1 MSCPRLLL
9 PLLTL
14 RRVRTAGTGT
24 LSGVHAVS
32 SRSIIDM
39 SYSAHFM
46 DFQGSSI
53 PSGMQKLVVT
63 RLSPSFREAVSL
75 QAAAVPTPGDAEL
88 LVRNRF
94 VSSALQRRDENSRLR
109 VEARSN
115 YLRFLKVQFALG
127 AIPKDGERFV
137 GINASDINYS
147 AGRYDPSVRPPFDA
161 GFEGIGEVVG
171 LGLSASARHA
181 VGDTVAYFGSGAFA
195 EYTVVPAKESVPVP
209 SVRPEFLTLLVSGAT
224 AYIALKRLGDLAKG
238 ETVLVT
244 AAAGGTG
251 QFAVQFAKQAGC
263 HVIGTCSSDEKAGF
277 LKSIGC
283 DRPVNYAM
291 EDLAKTL
298 RKEYPKGVDV
308 VYESVGGRVL
318 ELAVNS
324 LANKGRLIVIGFI
337 SGYQTPSGILP
348 FQGGTLPVKLLQKSA
363 SMRGFFLPHF
373 LADYREALGSMMQ
386 MLAAGKLVCEVDCGE
401 MAPEG
406 RFVGLESVF
415 RAVDYMYAGKN
426 LGKVVVEVNP
436 PSVSGSKL

>member
-1 MSCPRLLL
+1 MSSLLL
-9 PLLTL
+9 LLGRTGRSGSRAVSVVSVVGAG
-14 RRVRTAGTGT
+14 RRGTDA
-24 LSGVHAVS
+24 LSGVHPVAPR
-32 SRSIIDM
+32 RSIIDM

-46 DFQGSSI
+46 DFNGSSI
-53 PSGMQKLVVT
+53 PSSMRKLVVNK
-63 RLSPSFREAVSL
+63 LSPDFREAVSI
-75 QAAAVPTPGDAEL
+75 QTVAVPTPGDAEL
-88 LVRNRF
+88 LVRN
-94 VSSALQRRDENSRLR
+94 
-109 VEARSN
+109 
-115 YLRFLKVQFALG
+115 
-127 AIPKDGERFV
+127 RFV

-147 AGRYDPSVRPPFDA
+147 AGRYDPSVKPPFDA

-171 LGLSASARHA
+171 LGLSASSRYT

-209 SVRPEFLTLLVSGAT
+209 SVKQEFLTLLVSGAT

-263 HVIGTCSSDEKAGF
+263 HVIGTCSSNEKAGF

-283 DRPVNYAM
+283 DRPINYTT

-298 RKEYPKGVDV
+298 KKEYPRGVDV
-308 VYESVGGRVL
+308 VYESVGGSVL

-337 SGYQTPSGILP
+337 SGYQTASGVP
-348 FQGGTLPVKLLQKSA
+348 AFRGGTLPVKLLQKSA

-373 LADYREALGSMMQ
+373 VSDYREALGSMMQ
-386 MLAAGKLVCEVDCGE
+386 MFAKGKLVCEVDCGDL
-401 MAPEG
+401 APEG

-426 LGKVVVEVNP
+426 LGKVVVEVAP
-436 PSVSGSKL
+436 PPVSDSKL

>member
-1 MSCPRLLL
+1 MSSLLL
-9 PLLTL
+9 LLGRTGRSGSRAVSVVSVVGAG
-14 RRVRTAGTGT
+14 RRGTDS
-24 LSGVHAVS
+24 LSGVHPVAPR
-32 SRSIIDM
+32 RSIIDM

-46 DFQGSSI
+46 DFNGSSI
-53 PSGMQKLVVT
+53 PSSMRKLVVNK
-63 RLSPSFREAVSL
+63 LSPDFREAASIQTV
-75 QAAAVPTPGDAEL
+75 AVPTPGDAEL
-88 LVRNRF
+88 LVRN
-94 VSSALQRRDENSRLR
+94 
-109 VEARSN
+109 
-115 YLRFLKVQFALG
+115 
-127 AIPKDGERFV
+127 RFV

-147 AGRYDPSVRPPFDA
+147 AGRYDPSVKPPFDA

-171 LGLSASARHA
+171 LGLSASSRYT

-209 SVRPEFLTLLVSGAT
+209 SVKQEFLTLLVSGAT
-224 AYIALKRLGDLAKG
+224 AYIALKRLGNLAKG

-263 HVIGTCSSDEKAGF
+263 HVIGTCSSNEKAGF

-283 DRPVNYAM
+283 DRPINYTT

-298 RKEYPKGVDV
+298 KKEYPRGVDV
-308 VYESVGGRVL
+308 VYESVGGSVL

-337 SGYQTPSGILP
+337 SGYQTASGVP
-348 FQGGTLPVKLLQKSA
+348 AFRGGTLPVKLLQKSA

-373 LADYREALGSMMQ
+373 VSDYREALGSMMQ
-386 MLAAGKLVCEVDCGE
+386 MFAKGKLVCEVDCGDL
-401 MAPEG
+401 APEG

-426 LGKVVVEVNP
+426 LGKVVVEVAP
-436 PSVSGSKL
+436 PPVSDSKL